1 MSRAISANLLAAISQ
16 PEIQPFYAIELLFDT
31 APLRLWTGLGIRSIN
46 ILGTAQDF
54 TGTGQLLSISGLDEV
69 GDLSAKGID
78 LTLSGIDSTVLSLAL
93 QESYQR
99 RQCRVWFGEQSATGG
114 SDIVQV
120 FAGKMNVMSIND
132 NADTGTINLSVE
144 SNLIELE
151 RSSNWRCTNDNHQSR
166 YSGDSFFSFVQSIQ
180 DQQVAW
186 GRTQT

>member
-16 PEIQPFYAIELLFDT
+16 PEIRPYYAIELLFDS
-31 APLRLWTGLGIRSIN
+31 APLRLWTGLGVRSIN

-69 GDLSAKGID
+69 ADLSAKGIT
-78 LTLSGIDSTVLSLAL
+78 LLLSGIDSTIVSLAL
-93 QESYQR
+93 QEPYQR
-99 RQCRVWFGEQSATGG
+99 RQCRVYFGEQSATGG

-120 FAGKMNVMSIND
+120 FAGKMNTMSIT
-132 NADTGTINLSVE
+132 DTGEDSEISLTVE

-151 RSSNWRCTNDNHQSR
+151 RSSNWRYTNDNHQSR